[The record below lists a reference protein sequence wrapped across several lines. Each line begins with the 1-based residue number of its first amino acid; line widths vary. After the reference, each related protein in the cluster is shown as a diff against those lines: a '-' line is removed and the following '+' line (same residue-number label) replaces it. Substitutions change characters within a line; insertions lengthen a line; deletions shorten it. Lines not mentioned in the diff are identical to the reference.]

1 MLLLVTALF
10 AQDTVRIDPYL
21 VLARALE
28 RSPAIAAG
36 TAEMR
41 AADATVRVAGRLA
54 NPHLAVVA
62 ENLGIQREVTG
73 KDGLAGTEGQV
84 TLQTSLPLGGDLGAD
99 RRVALAGRDAAR
111 AGALQREAEFR
122 VTVLQTIARHQSL
135 QTTLAA
141 AQDEVAAL
149 RSLADA
155 VTAQAADGRA
165 PEGTAARFRVEA
177 ASAEAQAAHRRV
189 EAAAVRIQLATWLGL
204 RPETPL
210 VIPPAMCTPDG
221 AASGVPSDLLAA
233 DARVARTEATVDLA
247 RARRMP
253 DLLPQVGFRRTAGF
267 SGLLVGLGFEVP
279 VFHRGG
285 AALDAARA
293 SREAAELE
301 REAMER
307 RLSSEV
313 TVSRL
318 ALTELEVVAPAFGTE
333 WREDLDLAVRA
344 AEARWTEG
352 GGTLADLFDARR
364 ARQVALRDEAAW
376 RVARVT
382 ARLALARAS
391 GFPLD
396 ASLLSDDCPGAS
408 R

>member
-1 MLLLVTALF
+1 MLLLVTALL
-10 AQDTVRIDPYL
+10 AQDTVRLDPH
-21 VLARALE
+21 VALARALE

-36 TAEMR
+36 TADVR
-41 AADATVRVAGRLA
+41 AAEAAVRAAGRLA

-84 TLQTSLPLGGDLGAD
+84 TLQTTLPLGGDLGAD
-99 RRVALAGRDAAR
+99 RRVALAGRDAVH

-122 VTVLQTIARHQSL
+122 ITVLETIARHQSL
-135 QTTLAA
+135 QATLAA
-141 AQDEVAAL
+141 AQDEAAAL

-177 ASAEAQAAHRRV
+177 TSAEAQVAHRRV
-189 EAAAVRIQLATWLGL
+189 EAAANRIRLATWIGL
-204 RPETPL
+204 SPETPL
-210 VIPPAMCTPDG
+210 VIAPAMCVPDRI
-221 AASGVPSDLLAA
+221 ASGVPSDLLAVE
-233 DARVARTEATVDLA
+233 ARVARTEASVDLA

-293 SREAAELE
+293 SREAAEWE

-307 RLSSEV
+307 RLSSEA
-313 TVSRL
+313 TASRL
-318 ALTELEVVAPAFGTE
+318 ALAELEVVAPAFGTE

-344 AEARWTEG
+344 AEARWSEG
-352 GGTLADLFDARR
+352 GGSLADLFDARR

-376 RVARVT
+376 RLARVT

-391 GFPLD
+391 GTPLD
-396 ASLLSDDCPGAS
+396 ASLLSDDCPGVS